1 MNSVE
6 RVKTIC
12 KDRKIPISKL
22 ERDLGYSNGYIGQLR
37 KGTFPNDRLKE
48 IAEYLEVSIDY
59 LMTGKEKEGGETYY
73 LNDET
78 KEIEQEILSL
88 PQKILTNTIN
98 WINEKR
104 AKLER
109 KLLELKQAIQDWIME
124 KLQQLQDWI
133 NKLLDNIKRFIQKQL
148 ERLANAILG
157 WLD

>member
-78 KEIEQEILSL
+78 REIAQEIFEKKELRMLFDVTRKST
-88 PQKILTNTIN
+88 PQRLMAYYNMIKELESQEHGEEWFTCLIL
-98 WINEKR
+98 
-104 AKLER
+104 
-109 KLLELKQAIQDWIME
+109 M
-124 KLQQLQDWI
+124 
-133 NKLLDNIKRFIQKQL
+133 
-148 ERLANAILG
+148 
-157 WLD
+157 

>member
-1 MNSVE
+1 MTLVE
-6 RVKTIC
+6 AQQEFDNK
-12 KDRKIPISKL
+12 KKKIMDKYNKYVNRI
-22 ERDLGYSNGYIGQLR
+22 
-37 KGTFPNDRLKE
+37 
-48 IAEYLEVSIDY
+48 
-59 LMTGKEKEGGETYY
+59 
-73 LNDET
+73 

-88 PQKILTNTIN
+88 PQKILTNTIK
-98 WINEKR
+98 WIHEKR

-109 KLLELKQAIQDWIME
+109 KLLELKQAIQDWIMK

>member
-78 KEIEQEILSL
+78 REIAQEIFEKKELRMLFDVTRKST
-88 PQKILTNTIN
+88 PQRLMAYYNMIK
-98 WINEKR
+98 E
-104 AKLER
+104 LER
-109 KLLELKQAIQDWIME
+109 QEHGE
-124 KLQQLQDWI
+124 
-133 NKLLDNIKRFIQKQL
+133 
-148 ERLANAILG
+148 E
-157 WLD
+157 

>member
-78 KEIEQEILSL
+78 KEIAQEIFENKELRMLFNVTRKST
-88 PQKILTNTIN
+88 PQRLMAYYNMIK
-98 WINEKR
+98 E
-104 AKLER
+104 LER
-109 KLLELKQAIQDWIME
+109 QEHGE
-124 KLQQLQDWI
+124 
-133 NKLLDNIKRFIQKQL
+133 
-148 ERLANAILG
+148 E
-157 WLD
+157 

>member
-78 KEIEQEILSL
+78 KEIAQEIFEKKELRMLFDVTRKST
-88 PQKILTNTIN
+88 PQRLMAYYNMIK
-98 WINEKR
+98 E
-104 AKLER
+104 LER
-109 KLLELKQAIQDWIME
+109 QEHGEEWFTCLILMLFWWTILLV
-124 KLQQLQDWI
+124 
-133 NKLLDNIKRFIQKQL
+133 
-148 ERLANAILG
+148 
-157 WLD
+157 

>member
-59 LMTGKEKEGGETYY
+59 LMTGEEKEGGETYY
-73 LNDET
+73 FNEET
-78 KEIEQEILSL
+78 KKIAQKVFENKSL
-88 PQKILTNTIN
+88 RMLMDSAQDATPEDIGTVHSMLLAL
-98 WINEKR
+98 KR
-104 AKLER
+104 KER
-109 KLLELKQAIQDWIME
+109 G
-124 KLQQLQDWI
+124 
-133 NKLLDNIKRFIQKQL
+133 NI
-148 ERLANAILG
+148 
-157 WLD
+157 D

>member
-1 MNSVE
+1 MTLVE
-6 RVKTIC
+6 AQQEFDNK
-12 KDRKIPISKL
+12 KKKIMDKYNKYVNRI
-22 ERDLGYSNGYIGQLR
+22 
-37 KGTFPNDRLKE
+37 
-48 IAEYLEVSIDY
+48 
-59 LMTGKEKEGGETYY
+59 
-73 LNDET
+73 

-109 KLLELKQAIQDWIME
+109 KLLELKQAIQDWIMK

-157 WLD
+157 LLD